1 MLVILIALAGAVSR
15 VAMPALG
22 ALLIAAGVRAIKP
35 NDVAAVWRA
44 GWPARAA
51 AVTTFAATLVL
62 PIQGAV
68 GLGVL
73 LAALLHVATASTD
86 VVVKELVIR
95 PDGEMEEKKPPER
108 LPGGK
113 VTVLDVYGHVFFAG
127 ARTLERL
134 LPRPGPE
141 RRPVVILSLRGYES
155 IGATM
160 VEVLSDYADEL
171 RRVDGRLYLTG
182 IGGKTLNRLLATKRF
197 DEKTGP
203 VRVYEAT
210 NIVWESLQEARADAE
225 AWLSGE
231 DDTDQRT
238 DR

>member
-1 MLVILIALAGAVSR
+1 
-15 VAMPALG
+15 
-22 ALLIAAGVRAIKP
+22 
-35 NDVAAVWRA
+35 
-44 GWPARAA
+44 
-51 AVTTFAATLVL
+51 
-62 PIQGAV
+62 
-68 GLGVL
+68 
-73 LAALLHVATASTD
+73 
-86 VVVKELVIR
+86 
-95 PDGEMEEKKPPER
+95 
-108 LPGGK
+108 
-113 VTVLDVYGHVFFAG
+113 
-127 ARTLERL
+127 
-134 LPRPGPE
+134 
-141 RRPVVILSLRGYES
+141 
-155 IGATM
+155 
-160 VEVLSDYADEL
+160 VLSDYADEL